1 MKAINGVDCV
11 FVLTIP
17 RPVALGNGDPQ
28 IVAGLRLAL
37 NHPPLPP
44 GNPPPDEG
52 LCLMADPVGL
62 FQASHPN
69 GNNALEEAKTREKRP
84 YRLRPIALRP
94 TSM

>member
-1 MKAINGVDCV
+1 MVCV

-28 IVAGLRLAL
+28 IVAGLGLAL
-37 NHPPLPP
+37 NHHLLPP

-52 LCLMADPVGL
+52 LGLTADPVGL
-62 FQASHPN
+62 FQVARPN
-69 GNNALEEAKTREKRP
+69 GNIALEEAKTREKRP

-94 TSM
+94 TSL